1 MANETFGKAL
11 FFNITRTRTNII
23 RSVYDFLLGAE
34 VEFPVKKQNF
44 SFRFFDFT
52 KINK

>member
-11 FFNITRTRTNII
+11 FFNITE
-23 RSVYDFLLGAE
+23 VYDFLLGAE